1 MTSYLEIKQCLRDIL
16 AIDADIDETCDIVWQ
31 VSSYFDEDI
40 KIIFN
45 NHDIKAAYDDMQN
58 YTLDKLEIS
67 TATYREVALQFFR
80 PYERSIAELECI
92 NDQINGITY
101 SVGPA
106 SSTYCMFLL
115 DAVFQDSKVNGRK
128 SYIDLRHKSRLM
140 LRRNRGD
147 IERND
152 SMELLP
158 ELFRAY
164 TLKVYSAKT
173 VAIAQLRNY
182 ATSFEFQFM
191 YKKNMAISEYTNIQ
205 DMYLIGNSVLRYSS
219 ENIDSPPQRVYNS
232 AVLDYYTMA
241 MEARDPFTM
250 YISFYHIIEHYFDAV
265 FRKKLTEDIREKITH
280 PDFSYKN
287 EEKVYDLAKYIK
299 KHMSNDD
306 NSGKGNEF
314 ESLKYVLMEYVP
326 INELKLRIMR
336 FDPQAIDY
344 YQNNLI
350 SFITSK
356 KIKIAWTDLQGVY
369 TNLATRIYETRNALV
384 HSKSEQIF
392 NQYRPYENK
401 KELML
406 EIALIRS
413 AAELVIINSSE
424 IL

>member
-232 AVLDYYTMA
+232 AVLDYYTRSSAALFQILCDLTYDIEVSDGRNYSVPLYIRDTELCKMIHNTCIDFTEEDA
-241 MEARDPFTM
+241 M
-250 YISFYHIIEHYFDAV
+250 
-265 FRKKLTEDIREKITH
+265 L
-280 PDFSYKN
+280 YKN
-287 EEKVYDLAKYIK
+287 YFSINDRVLHGSEIEEELEVLQEIGLVNL
-299 KHMSNDD
+299 SEENDESD
-306 NSGKGNEF
+306 IYSIENIEF
-314 ESLKYVLMEYVP
+314 TVS
-326 INELKLRIMR
+326 
-336 FDPQAIDY
+336 
-344 YQNNLI
+344 
-350 SFITSK
+350 T
-356 KIKIAWTDLQGVY
+356 
-369 TNLATRIYETRNALV
+369 
-384 HSKSEQIF
+384 
-392 NQYRPYENK
+392 ENK
-401 KELML
+401 KFKVLPLYDEKQEVYYVVTGCMTFTKIGLELYK
-406 EIALIRS
+406 ALKKQIVKPLFFLK
-413 AAELVIINSSE
+413 LVESFMNYGE
-424 IL
+424 FQK